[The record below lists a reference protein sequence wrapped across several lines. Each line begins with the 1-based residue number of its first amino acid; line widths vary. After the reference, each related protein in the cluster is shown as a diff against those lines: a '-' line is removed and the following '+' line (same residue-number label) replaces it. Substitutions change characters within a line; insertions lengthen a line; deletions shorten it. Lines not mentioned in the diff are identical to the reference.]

1 VTYVISGLVTLALTS
16 IVGIRI
22 VKTLIKHGRCG
33 GGGGGDDD
41 DALTSIMNCSAT
53 PWRTRRGSSISNNKK
68 GSGGASRSVGI
79 NDDID
84 DEVVVV
90 DSFVT
95 PYVQTNNDGVIC

>member
-1 VTYVISGLVTLALTS
+1 
-16 IVGIRI
+16 VGIRI

-33 GGGGGDDD
+33 SGGGGDDTP
-41 DALTSIMNCSAT
+41 TSIMNCSAT
-53 PWRTRRGSSISNNKK
+53 PWRTRRSSSSNKK
-68 GSGGASRSVGI
+68 GAGSVDVT
-79 NDDID
+79 DDID

>member
-1 VTYVISGLVTLALTS
+1 M
-16 IVGIRI
+16 GIRI

-33 GGGGGDDD
+33 GGSGGDYTTP
-41 DALTSIMNCSAT
+41 TSIMNCSAT
-53 PWRTRRGSSISNNKK
+53 PWRTRRSSSNKK
-68 GSGGASRSVGI
+68 GSGGSVDI